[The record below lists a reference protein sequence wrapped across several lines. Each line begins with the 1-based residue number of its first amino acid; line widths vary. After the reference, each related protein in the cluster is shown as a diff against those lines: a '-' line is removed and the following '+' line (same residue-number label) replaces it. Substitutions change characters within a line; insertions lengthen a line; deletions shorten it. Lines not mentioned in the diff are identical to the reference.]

1 MNGEGGFSLRVM
13 VALGGLAVAL
23 FAFALLFTGGGEDA
37 AKADGP
43 SSYSRSA
50 IGHRALYQMLAA
62 MGRKVLRAD
71 VNPLGKLG
79 DDGVLVLIEPNSA
92 AFDFTLPVKIAA
104 ARRVLLVLPK
114 TIGIS
119 DPDHPGWIRDAF
131 TMTPNQAEASLS
143 FVDPQASL
151 ARDADL
157 TPPSI
162 VKFPIAP
169 LIERERQRVAGG
181 KFSVVI
187 GDPGRYLLGASA
199 KGGHRVV
206 VLADPDP
213 IENLGIARGDNAAFA
228 LALFDWVGGKD
239 AKFVFDETI
248 HGFSSKATLARKS
261 PLLRLLSFPG
271 NLVAA
276 LALVAVSLLIA
287 ATLGRFGPPLPA
299 PRQRA
304 FGKQALI
311 DSIASL
317 MDFGGRHAF
326 ALRRYVEG
334 EIHEAAIVLRAPPAS
349 NFSANLAWLD
359 KAGADRRVAGAPS
372 EMLRNARAA
381 GPKDLKTLFAIAA
394 QAHRWKEEMVH
405 GSR

>member
-1 MNGEGGFSLRVM
+1 MSGHGGFSPRVM
-13 VALGGLAVAL
+13 FALGGLAVAL
-23 FAFALLFTGGGEDA
+23 FALALLFTGGGEDIA
-37 AKADGP
+37 NADGP
-43 SSYSRSA
+43 NSYSRSA
-50 IGHRALYQMLAA
+50 IGHRALYEMLAA

-71 VNPLGKLG
+71 ANPLGKLG

-104 ARRVLLVLPK
+104 AKRVLLVLPK

-119 DPDHPGWIRDAF
+119 DPDHPGWIRDAL
-131 TMTPNQAEASLS
+131 TMPPGQAEASLA
-143 FVDPQASL
+143 FVDPTASL
-151 ARDADL
+151 GRDRDL
-157 TPPSI
+157 TPLSI

-169 LIERERQRVAGG
+169 LIERERQRVVGG
-181 KFSVVI
+181 NSSVVI
-187 GDPGRYLLGASA
+187 GDPGRYLLGVSA
-199 KGGHRVV
+199 KGRHRVV

-213 IENLGIARGDNAAFA
+213 IENLGVGRGDNAAFA
-228 LALFDWVGGKD
+228 LALFDWVGGRD
-239 AKFVFDETI
+239 AKFVFDETV
-248 HGFSSKATLARKS
+248 HGFSSKTTLSRMS
-261 PLLRLLSFPG
+261 PLRRLLNFPG

-276 LALVAVSLLIA
+276 LALIAVALLIA
-287 ATLGRFGPPLPA
+287 ATVGRFGPPLPA

-334 EIHEAAIVLRAPPAS
+334 EIHEAALLLRAPPAS
-349 NFSANLAWLD
+349 NLSANLAWLD
-359 KAGADRRVAGAPS
+359 KAGADRGVAGTPS

-381 GPKDLKTLFAIAA
+381 GPKDLKTLFAVAA